1 MNTSDLE
8 WRTSRRSGGHSA
20 CVQVAAVGPAAG
32 DIGPGAGRPLL
43 VRDSKD
49 TAGPVLA
56 ITPAGWTAFSRQIKE
71 GRFCLLRSGT
81 V

>member
-20 CVQVAAVGPAAG
+20 CVQVAAAGQAAG
-32 DIGPGAGRPLL
+32 GLGAGHLLL

-56 ITPAGWTAFSRQIKE
+56 ITPAGWATFSRQIKE
-71 GRFCLLRSGT
+71 GRLRSGL
-81 V
+81 